1 MSLKNGNVERAII
14 NYLALNEEDRHT
26 FIYLLRKDYS
36 ITQYYNDINPPQR
49 RFKVSAYNYYN
60 TNILEDYIYAKD
72 EEEVKELIIED
83 NYFFR
88 TKEEIEDIVY
98 NRYEGLD
105 VDQNAFDNAIITQFN
120 NCIVK
125 INITEYDPNTD
136 EDNTGNNENPPYQH
150 ICH

>member
-14 NYLALNEEDRHT
+14 NYLALSEEDRHT

-136 EDNTGNNENPPYQH
+136 EYNTGNNENPPYQH